1 VDESAKVPVRLRI
14 VVLLLILPLSRVA
27 VVAQTTSGSII
38 GHVRVSPGNEVRSP
52 VLVTLQSR
60 GATVNSV
67 YTDDEGQFGFSGLL
81 PNLYYVVIDEK
92 EYQPV
97 QEQVAI
103 DPITATLRIVNI
115 NLTPRKLKNEDSR
128 AVKEGTNPH
137 LTDLGEYT
145 KHFSRATTKEYQAGL
160 KCDQE
165 HKLDDAI
172 KHYEKALQLSPDFY
186 PARNNLGSNYL
197 AKADY
202 KAAAEQFQQVIKI
215 NPSDAS
221 AYFNLANSYL
231 LTKRYDEAAN
241 WVDQGLVKEPDSAFG
256 NFLRGS
262 LYLRSG
268 NQTQAE
274 VALKRSL
281 ELDPKMSKAHLALVN
296 LYLQQQKTGE
306 AIAELRTFLKTSP
319 DDPFAPQAGQVL
331 KRLESGA
338 SAHAH

>member
-1 VDESAKVPVRLRI
+1 VNRYRNFPKVSPIVLFALMLAVLQVRLE
-14 VVLLLILPLSRVA
+14 
-27 VVAQTTSGSII
+27 AQTTSGSII
-38 GHVRVSPGNEVRSP
+38 GHVRVSPGNEIRSP

-115 NLTPRKLKNEDSR
+115 NLTPRKLRNDDSR
-128 AVKEGTNPH
+128 EVKGGTNPH
-137 LTDLGEYT
+137 LTDLAEYT
-145 KHFSRATTKEYQAGL
+145 KHFSHATTKEYEAGL

-165 HKLDDAI
+165 RKLDDAI
-172 KHYEKALQLSPDFY
+172 KHYEKAIQSSPDFY

-215 NPSDAS
+215 NPSDAT
-221 AYFNLANSYL
+221 AYFNLANNYL
-231 LTKRYDEAAN
+231 LTKRYDDAYN
-241 WVDQGLVKEPDSAFG
+241 WVNQGLSKEPDSAFG

-268 NQTQAE
+268 HQPEAE
-274 VALKRSL
+274 TALRRSL
-281 ELDPKMSKAHLALVN
+281 ELDPHLSKAHLALVN
-296 LYLQQQKTGE
+296 LYIQQQKTDD
-306 AIAELRTFLKTSP
+306 AIAELKSFLKTSP
-319 DDPFAPQAGQVL
+319 HDPFAAQAGQVL
-331 KRLESGA
+331 KRLESGTPA
-338 SAHAH
+338 RTQ